1 MAQKKKDQKKRAKE
15 EKKRKSVSE
24 NSTAPSS
31 KRAGTGE
38 IEEVS
43 LEQIPLPSPPPAIKE
58 GTDPSK
64 SYIAEIVE
72 YRSAAQALQGA
83 VPKLPTYIHEVPKE
97 KLLPVGRSNK
107 HLFEKRVLYEADP
120 GLATINAIFFL
131 VLGNK
136 TMGLSAWQINAFTT
150 YFFLRVAF
158 NIMDTSASETA

>member
-1 MAQKKKDQKKRAKE
+1 MTESSSSDLDSGTSPLVNGRRLSGSDQRHKQKIAQKKKHQKKRAKE

-43 LEQIPLPSPPPAIKE
+43 LEQIPLPSPPPAIEE

-72 YRSAAQALQGA
+72 CRSAAQALQGA

-107 HLFEKRVLYEADP
+107 HLFDKRVLYEADP
-120 GLATINAIFFL
+120 GLATTNVIFFC
-131 VLGNK
+131 
-136 TMGLSAWQINAFTT
+136 SC
-150 YFFLRVAF
+150 
-158 NIMDTSASETA
+158 